1 MKYSEFTKWLKSK
14 GVTFK
19 QGKKHIRLSLNGKQS
34 TLPRHAGEINDGLR
48 NAIIKQPNLT
58 YP

>member
-1 MKYSEFTKWLKSK
+1 MKSREFKKWLKSK

-19 QGKKHIRLSLNGKQS
+19 EGGNHTKLYLNDCRS
-34 TLPRHAGEINDGLR
+34 TLPRHAGEIDERLR
-48 NAIIKQPNLT
+48 NAIIKQLNLS

>member
-1 MKYSEFTKWLKSK
+1 MKNSEFTRWLKSK

-19 QGKKHIRLSLNGKQS
+19 HGKKHIKLYLNGKQS
-34 TLPRHAGEINDGLR
+34 TLPRHAGEIDDRLR
-48 NAIIKQPNLT
+48 NAIIKQLNLN